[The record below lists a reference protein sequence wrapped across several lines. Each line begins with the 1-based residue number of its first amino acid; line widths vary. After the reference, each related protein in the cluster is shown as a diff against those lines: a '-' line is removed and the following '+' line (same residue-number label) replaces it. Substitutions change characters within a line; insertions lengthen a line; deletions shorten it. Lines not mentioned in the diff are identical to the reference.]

1 MFLVEVL
8 SSEAEAE
15 FLPFHLYVSKLM
27 NFQNLASLVW
37 EEVEGVS
44 TTMMNFEKVVLLMTR
59 VQEVEVLVL
68 RMEQEEV
75 DVLVS

>member
-1 MFLVEVL
+1 M
-8 SSEAEAE
+8 
-15 FLPFHLYVSKLM
+15 PFHLDVSKWT
-27 NFQNLASLVW
+27 NFQSLVSLVL

-44 TTMMNFEKVVLLMTR
+44 TTMMNFEKMVLLMTR
-59 VQEVEVLVL
+59 VQEVEVLVS

>member
-1 MFLVEVL
+1 M
-8 SSEAEAE
+8 
-15 FLPFHLYVSKLM
+15 PFHLDVSKWT
-27 NFQNLASLVW
+27 NFQSFASLVW

-44 TTMMNFEKVVLLMTR
+44 TMMMNFEKMVLLMTR
-59 VQEVEVLVL
+59 VQEVEVLVS

>member
-8 SSEAEAE
+8 SSEAGAK
-15 FLPFHLYVSKLM
+15 FLPFHLDVSKWT
-27 NFQNLASLVW
+27 NFQSFASLVW

-44 TTMMNFEKVVLLMTR
+44 TTMMNFEKMVLLMTR
-59 VQEVEVLVL
+59 VQEVEVLVS